1 MMNKAFRIIGINV
14 IALLLL
20 AGCNSKGQKE
30 NKQANESK
38 VTITPVEHSKT
49 FPDATLKIRDIQ
61 VQEINSDSVSFKVNY
76 GIEHF
81 TLTEHTED
89 HNAHRLANSH
99 DGQHIHF
106 IMDNAPYTALYKPEN
121 EVRLQKGSEHYL
133 LSFLSRSY
141 HEAIKEPS
149 AFVLKHFAI
158 SNDGKYQ
165 ELETK
170 TSPMLFYSR
179 PKGEY
184 AGKDTEVV
192 LLDFYVLN
200 TTLSK
205 DGNKVQ
211 ASINGENFVLDNW
224 QPYQIKG
231 MPLGENTIKL
241 TLTDAS
247 GKPLTGENTSIE
259 RTIILKE

>member
-1 MMNKAFRIIGINV
+1 MNKIFRIIGFNA

-20 AGCNSKGQKE
+20 AGCNNKGQKG
-30 NKQANESK
+30 NNQASESK
-38 VTITPVEHSKT
+38 ITVTAVEHSKA
-49 FPDATLKIRDIQ
+49 FPNATLKIRDIQ

-76 GIEHF
+76 DIDNF

-89 HNAHRLANSH
+89 HNAHLLANSH

-106 IMDNAPYTALYKPEN
+106 IMDNLPYAALYKPEN
-121 EVRLQKGSEHYL
+121 EVKLKKGSEHYL

-141 HEAIKEPS
+141 HESIKEPS
-149 AFVLKHFAI
+149 AYVLKHFSI

-165 ELETK
+165 ELETPN
-170 TSPMLFYSR
+170 SPMLFYSR

-184 AGKDTEVV
+184 TGKDTEAV

-211 ASINGENFVLDNW
+211 ASINEENFVLDNW

-247 GKPLTGENTSIE
+247 GKLLTGENTSVE
-259 RTIILKE
+259 RIIILKE

>member
-1 MMNKAFRIIGINV
+1 MNKTLRLIGINV
-14 IALLLL
+14 IALMLL

-30 NKQANESK
+30 NNQKAESE
-38 VTITPVEHSKT
+38 VTVTPVEHSKA
-49 FPDATLKIRDIQ
+49 FPGATLKIQDIQ
-61 VQEINSDSVSFKVNY
+61 VSEITFDTVSFKVNY
-76 GIEHF
+76 GIENF

-89 HNAHRLANSH
+89 HNAHLLANSH

-106 IMDNAPYTALYKPEN
+106 IMDNAPYAALYKPEN
-121 EVRLQKGSEHYL
+121 EIKLKKGSEHYL

-141 HEAIKEPS
+141 HESIKEPS

-165 ELETK
+165 ELKTP

-184 AGKDTEVV
+184 AGKDTEAV

-211 ASINGENFVLDNW
+211 ASINGENFMLDNW

-231 MPLGENTIKL
+231 MPLGENKIKL
-241 TLTDAS
+241 TLIDAS
-247 GKPLTGENTSIE
+247 GKPLNGENTSVE
-259 RTIILKE
+259 RTIVLKE